1 VIPLLVVAA
10 LVVAWLV
17 RYAVARR
24 ARARFS
30 PPGEAVTLAIRLKP
44 SPRPIGWRHGFARL
58 ADDRAEWRAEHSLKG
73 AADLTF
79 ERGDLVVRDHRPV
92 TKSDAMLNDLCE
104 LVDALYKGEAVQF
117 GVPKAELDR
126 FLEWAA

>member
-1 VIPLLVVAA
+1 MVPVLVLAA
-10 LVVAWLV
+10 LVAAWTV
-17 RYAVARR
+17 RYVLARR

-30 PPGEAVTLAIRLKP
+30 PPDEAVTLAIRLKP

-58 ADDRAEWRAEHSLKG
+58 GDERAEWRAEHSLKA

-79 ERGDLVVRDHRPV
+79 ERGDLVVREHRPV
-92 TKSDAMLNDLCE
+92 TRADAMLNDLCE

-117 GVPKAELDR
+117 GVPRTELDR
-126 FLEWAA
+126 FLEWAG

>member
-1 VIPLLVVAA
+1 VLPLLVLAA
-10 LVVAWLV
+10 LVVAWMV
-17 RYAVARR
+17 RYAVAKR

-30 PPGEAVTLAIRLKP
+30 PPEGSVTLAIRLKP

-58 ADDRAEWRAEHSLKG
+58 DDDRAAWRAEHSLKA

-92 TKSDAMLNDLCE
+92 VKADAMLNDLCE

-126 FLEWAA
+126 FLEWAR